1 MKNMIKNLEKQFSEV
16 AGFIQ
21 KTKNETLKIV
31 NKTLI
36 DLYWNVGKYI
46 SQKIEN
52 SDWGDAVVTE
62 LANYLNQKHPDLR
75 GFNGRG
81 LWRMKQFY
89 ETYKDNEK
97 LTPLVTQISW
107 TNNLLLLSK
116 TKTLEEKEFYI
127 RLSTFSYFGG

>member
-1 MKNMIKNLEKQFSEV
+1 MIKNLEKQFSEV

-52 SDWGDAVVTE
+52 SDWGEGVVTE

-75 GFNGRG
+75 GFSDKN

-97 LTPLVTQISW
+97 LSPLVREIGW

-116 TKTLEEKEFYI
+116 TKTVEEKEFYI